1 MASVVLLLF
10 ASTNITNSPV
20 YAGWKISLIDCPLAA
35 EDEPGMIP
43 LGNQQTLNHQEC
55 VLEVNP
61 VLNQIKDLK
70 GRSQALR
77 GYL

>member
-1 MASVVLLLF
+1 
-10 ASTNITNSPV
+10 
-20 YAGWKISLIDCPLAA
+20 
-35 EDEPGMIP
+35 MIP
-43 LGNQQTLNHQEC
+43 VLIWQALNQQGV

-61 VLNQIKDLK
+61 VVNQIKDLK

>member
-1 MASVVLLLF
+1 MIAD
-10 ASTNITNSPV
+10 
-20 YAGWKISLIDCPLAA
+20 LIR
-35 EDEPGMIP
+35 
-43 LGNQQTLNHQEC
+43 QTSNRQGV